1 MIKETVYLDYAAATP
16 VDGRVNA
23 AMEPYFADS
32 FYNPAATY
40 GPARLVKADVLTA
53 QARIA
58 NCMGARANEIVFT
71 SGGTEG
77 NNLALHGVMT
87 QFPDA
92 KVLVSAIEHD
102 SVIEPA
108 KSYDHDFI
116 AVNEQGIVDLG
127 ALERQLSDEI
137 VLVSVMQA
145 SNEIGTIQPIRKVSL
160 LIEAVRKDRSKRGI
174 KLPLYLH
181 TDACQAAGYL
191 DIHVHRLGVDMLT
204 INSGKLYGPKGT
216 GALFVRSGLSLKPQI
231 KGGGQQQGL
240 RSGTENAA
248 GAVGLATAL
257 EIAQAMRSDETARL
271 GELQRYFMGELER
284 KVPNLTINGSKK
296 HRLPNNVHITISD
309 QDNERLLM
317 ALDQRGIYAA
327 AGSACSASSELPS
340 HVLTAIG
347 LSDEAARSSLRFSM
361 GRQTTK
367 TEIEHTVS
375 ALITLL
381 A

>member
-1 MIKETVYLDYAAATP
+1 MKTPATIYLDYAAATP
-16 VDGRVNA
+16 VDSRVKV

-40 GPARLVKADVLTA
+40 EPARLVKADILAA
-53 QARIA
+53 QARVA
-58 NCMGARANEIVFT
+58 ACMGARGNEIIFT

-77 NNLALHGVMT
+77 NNLAIDGVMT
-87 QFPDA
+87 QYA
-92 KVLVSAIEHD
+92 KAKLLLSAIEHD

-108 KSYDHDFI
+108 KGYEHDFI
-116 AVNEQGIVDLG
+116 VVNEQGIVDLA
-127 ALERQLSDEI
+127 ALEKQLSDEV

-145 SNEIGTIQPIRKVSL
+145 SNEIGTIQPIRKVAL
-160 LIEAVRKDRSKRGI
+160 LIEAVRKDRIKRGV

-204 INSGKLYGPKGT
+204 INSGKLYGPKGA
-216 GALFVRSGLSLKPQI
+216 GALFVRAGLSLKPQI

-271 GELQRYFMGELER
+271 GDLQGYFMDELER
-284 KVPNLTINGSKK
+284 QIPNLTINGSKK
-296 HRLPNNVHITISD
+296 HRLPNNVHITIPH

-317 ALDQRGIYAA
+317 ALDQQGIYAA

-340 HVLTAIG
+340 HVLSAIG

-367 TEIEHTVS
+367 EHIDRTVA
-375 ALITLL
+375 ALVE
-381 A
+381 

>member
-1 MIKETVYLDYAAATP
+1 MIKGTVYLDYAAATP
-16 VDGRVNA
+16 VDKRVRA
-23 AMEPYFADS
+23 AMEPYFADA
-32 FYNPAATY
+32 FYNPAAMY
-40 GPARLVKADVLTA
+40 GPAREVKSDILAA

-71 SGGTEG
+71 SGGTEA
-77 NNLALHGVMT
+77 NNLAIHGVMAQYPKT
-87 QFPDA
+87 
-92 KVLVSAIEHD
+92 KLLVSAIEHD

-108 KSYDHDFI
+108 KVYSHDF
-116 AVNEQGIVDLG
+116 VTVTEQGIVDLT
-127 ALERQLSDEI
+127 ALQKQLSDEV
-137 VLVSVMQA
+137 VLISVMQA
-145 SNEIGTIQPIRKVSL
+145 SNEIGTIQPIRKIAAM
-160 LIEAVRKDRSKRGI
+160 IEVVRKDRLKRGV

-181 TDACQAAGYL
+181 ADACQAAGYL

-216 GALFVRSGLSLKPQI
+216 GALFVRAGLSLKPQI

-248 GAVGLATAL
+248 GTVGLATAL

-271 GELQRYFMGELER
+271 GELQGYFIGELER
-284 KVPNLTINGSKK
+284 KIPNLTINGSKK
-296 HRLPNNVHITISD
+296 HRLPNNVHVTIPG

-317 ALDQRGIYAA
+317 ALDQQGVYAA

-340 HVLTAIG
+340 HVLSAIG

-367 TEIEHTVS
+367 EHIDRTVA
-375 ALITLL
+375 ALVE
-381 A
+381 